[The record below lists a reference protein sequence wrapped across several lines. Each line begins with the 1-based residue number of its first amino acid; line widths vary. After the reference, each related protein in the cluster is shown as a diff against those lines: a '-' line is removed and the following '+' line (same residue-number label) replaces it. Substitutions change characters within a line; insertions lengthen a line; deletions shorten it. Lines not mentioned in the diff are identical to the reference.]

1 MKISMRKCRTNL
13 FILWL
18 VCSIVL
24 VIIMWL
30 QIAFGHYGDK
40 GRQAIEWLLP
50 TISPTLA
57 LVVGVWAKDALD
69 TRTTNIYVKKD
80 IYRVSLIV
88 SIGYF
93 IFILLAILL
102 QPFVAL
108 EPLEFLTESNLVL
121 GLFQG
126 VVTAVIGIF
135 FIQKVESRTQT

>member
-1 MKISMRKCRTNL
+1 MTKCRTNL

-18 VCSIVL
+18 ICSVVL
-24 VIIMWL
+24 VTIMWL

-40 GRQAIEWLLP
+40 GRQAIEWVLP

-57 LVVGVWAKDALD
+57 LVVGVWAKDALGSKAA
-69 TRTTNIYVKKD
+69 TVYVKKD

-88 SIGYF
+88 SVGYF

-108 EPLEFLTESNLVL
+108 EPLDFLTESNLVL
-121 GLFQG
+121 GLLQG

-135 FIQKVESRTQT
+135 FVQKVES